1 MLNQAN
7 EEKPPQ
13 RNTCSLQWFC
23 EQTQYRGDNHT
34 AEGVSLK
41 NNIPSTNVLLS
52 VSGPLLWF
60 RNYIWSF
67 WVTPEIRPHCVAVT
81 PLI

>member
-7 EEKPPQ
+7 EKKPPQ

-23 EQTQYRGDNHT
+23 EQTQYRGDNPT

-41 NNIPSTNVLLS
+41 NNIPSTNTVVSVRTAIVVQKLYLELLGGS
-52 VSGPLLWF
+52 
-60 RNYIWSF
+60 RD
-67 WVTPEIRPHCVAVT
+67 
-81 PLI
+81 